1 MEGGKTNLDGNKS
14 RENINER
21 VRKIRK
27 SQEVNLT
34 MEKFGERLGVAKSTI
49 SNIENGRFSVTEQMI
64 KSICREFNVD
74 YMWLTTGHGEMFVST
89 DESVLEKIDQ
99 IMAGENETHINL
111 IKLAASLDVK
121 ELEAID
127 SIINKYLNIVN
138 KKEI

>member
-1 MEGGKTNLDGNKS
+1 M
-14 RENINER
+14 NER
-21 VRKIRK
+21 IKDLRKALG
-27 SQEVNLT
+27 LT
-34 MEKFGERLGVAKSTI
+34 MEKFGERLGVKRNTVSQWE
-49 SNIENGRFSVTEQMI
+49 SGKNSVTDQMI

-127 SIINKYLNIVN
+127 SIINKYLNIMN

>member
-1 MEGGKTNLDGNKS
+1 MDGNKS

>member
-1 MEGGKTNLDGNKS
+1 M
-14 RENINER
+14 NER
-21 VRKIRK
+21 IKYLRKALG
-27 SQEVNLT
+27 LT
-34 MEKFGERLGVAKSTI
+34 MEKFGERLGVKRNTVSQWE
-49 SNIENGRFSVTEQMI
+49 SGKNSVTDQMI

>member
-1 MEGGKTNLDGNKS
+1 
-14 RENINER
+14 
-21 VRKIRK
+21 
-27 SQEVNLT
+27 
-34 MEKFGERLGVAKSTI
+34 MEKFGERLGVKRNTVSQWE
-49 SNIENGRFSVTEQMI
+49 SGKNSVTDQMI

>member
-1 MEGGKTNLDGNKS
+1 M
-14 RENINER
+14 NER
-21 VRKIRK
+21 IKDLRKALG
-27 SQEVNLT
+27 LT
-34 MEKFGERLGVAKSTI
+34 MEKFGERLGVKRNTVSQWE
-49 SNIENGRFSVTEQMI
+49 SGKNSVTDQMI